1 MFEEL
6 IQSEKE
12 VNIYYGGEKVCISG
26 IITDYHKQYEL
37 IRLNTQGMVL
47 PVHGITKIEIVD
59 DSPCSAL
66 FSKHQLLRHDCDFD
80 NAMFMSASVS
90 VWKDGIRIRKGAP
103 IRSHNADSVTLGHEM
118 FPKKE
123 YTFRIE

>member
-80 NAMFMSASVS
+80 NAMVHVRFRLRME
-90 VWKDGIRIRKGAP
+90 GRN
-103 IRSHNADSVTLGHEM
+103 SHSERGPDPVAQRRQRHPRT
-118 FPKKE
+118 
-123 YTFRIE
+123 